1 MSKYDDYVQPEEE
14 TEMLIYEEWLS
25 YVDEVNL
32 AREEDWEDW
41 VKDTPTTDQGG
52 HRWSPLS
59 YLKIE
64 DPCLTDSQ

>member
-41 VKDTPTTDQGG
+41 VKDTPTTD
-52 HRWSPLS
+52 
-59 YLKIE
+59 
-64 DPCLTDSQ
+64 